1 MKPTSSKPKFLL
13 VDDIEEN
20 LIALE
25 ALLERDDLEIL
36 KARSARAALELLLVH
51 DIALA
56 LIDVHMPDMDG
67 FELAELMRGT
77 ERTRHVPIIFLTAST
92 SEAQRMFQGYDAGAV
107 DFLFK
112 PIEPRILRHKANV
125 FFDLAMKR
133 AQLEETLRMNEL
145 FVAAVSHDLRNPLSA
160 IGMGVE
166 YLALPGTADRAQQTL
181 VRLKSSVR
189 RMGAIIDELHDLARA
204 RLGGGIP
211 LERASAD
218 ISEALS
224 RALAEQQAINDR
236 RQFLVEKQG
245 DLSGRFDSKQL
256 ERVFSN
262 LIGNASRY
270 GDPSSPVRVVLD
282 GNGSDIEVSVHNAGS
297 IPKELLPVLFDPF
310 RSRLERRRPAEGLGL
325 GLYIVRQIVVAHG
338 GDVEVISNESEGT
351 TFRFSLPRK
360 EPVPVVTP

>member
-36 KARSARAALELLLVH
+36 QARSARGALELLLVH
-51 DIALA
+51 DVALA

-92 SEAQRMFQGYDAGAV
+92 SESQRMFQGYDAGAV

-133 AQLEETLRMNEL
+133 AQLEETLRLNEL

-166 YLALPGTADRAQQTL
+166 YLALPGASERAPQTL
-181 VRLKSSVR
+181 MRLKSSVK

-211 LERASAD
+211 LEKANAD
-218 ISEALS
+218 VSTAMS
-224 RALAEQQAINDR
+224 RALAEQQAINQE
-236 RQFLVEKQG
+236 RQFEVIKSG
-245 DLSGRFDSKQL
+245 DLSGRFDEKQL

-262 LIGNASRY
+262 LIGNAARY
-270 GDPSSPVRVVLD
+270 GDAKSPVEVKLD
-282 GNGSDIEVSVHNAGS
+282 GEGDDIEVTVHNSGA
-297 IPKELLPVLFDPF
+297 IPRDLLPVLFDPF
-310 RSRLERRRPAEGLGL
+310 RSRLERRRATDGLGL
-325 GLYIVRQIVVAHG
+325 GLYIVRQIVIAHG
-338 GDVEVISNESEGT
+338 GEIEVLSNETEGT
-351 TFRFSLPRK
+351 TFRFRLPRS
-360 EPVPVVTP
+360 EPSEARL